1 MPRRSHFALLMAVAT
16 IFAILAPPGAEA
28 QRRRRRGVPINIES
42 TPAGAQVF
50 VDSAD
55 TPTIGTTPMRSV
67 RVQRGN
73 HTLIFRL
80 ANHEEGRLSIN
91 VRRRRETFR
100 VVLNAL
106 STIQVSATNEAAT
119 GAAVRVDGQPM
130 GNIPY
135 QGTVRPGRHLIQVGR
150 EGYVTFSQWATL
162 SGGQVLT
169 LPVTLTAETPETG
182 SILVAGDVSGAA
194 IYVDGA
200 PHGVTP
206 NVLESIPAGQHTVEV
221 RPDDASLTPFRQTVL
236 VIAGERVNLNPSLRP
251 ARAAGGSLRVI
262 VRPAGALVSLDGEAL
277 GEAPAG
283 REGIAPGEHIIE
295 ATAEGYLPGQQPV
308 TIEDGRQK
316 VVSITLQ
323 AVELAPGRIVV
334 NSSAAGA
341 VVIVDGEERGSPPVV
356 IENATAGTHAIAV
369 RATGRR
375 EYRTTCNVGPGNDC
389 DITATLEAVGT
400 PVRVEANAPNARFLV
415 DGEDVGPVPWEGT
428 LPIGSHRIEVQADG
442 YQGHVEQVA
451 LRVSDQT
458 RLFNIALVAD
468 GELTP
473 EQRED
478 QVADR
483 RRQRHDAVSRSAG
496 VLPDNMTVLD
506 ISVGWPYVAD
516 LRLGIGIL
524 DFLEAGFGVRTI
536 GVLTEFEGRVKLGWR
551 PIRQV
556 SLGVESRFGGGI
568 GPSRGAGRH
577 EGIIAGG
584 DVSCDPNP
592 TSGAALPGCE
602 SAPDHP
608 TNSFFLTLQ
617 AMLSLH
623 FNRAGAFSLWV
634 AGDFTSDRWDYTRND
649 RNSLQLNPSGQPSRS
664 RDNLAR
670 MRLGGSLEF
679 VMNRHWNVFV
689 MLDGILAGG
698 DRRIL
703 GDILGAGL
711 SDTQLYGR
719 LGFTYKFGLGD

>member
-1 MPRRSHFALLMAVAT
+1 MPRRKQFAPLMAA
-16 IFAILAPPGAEA
+16 AWLLASLVPAGALA
-28 QRRRRRGVPINIES
+28 QSRGIPINIES

-50 VDSAD
+50 VDSAQQ
-55 TPTIGTTPMRSV
+55 PTIGTTPMRNV
-67 RVQRGN
+67 RVERGH

-80 ANHEEGRLSIN
+80 ANHEEGHLEVD

-100 VVLNAL
+100 IVLNAL

-119 GAAVRVDGQPM
+119 GAAVRVDGQPV

-135 QGTVRPGRHLIQVGR
+135 QGTVQPGRHLIQVGR
-150 EGYVTFSQWATL
+150 EGYVTFSQWASL
-162 SGGQVLT
+162 DGGQVLT
-169 LPVTLTAETPETG
+169 LPVTLTPEAPQTG

-206 NVLESIPAGQHTVEV
+206 NVLESIPAGQHTIEV

-236 VIAGERVNLNPSLRP
+236 VIAGERVNLNPTLRP

-262 VRPAGALVSLDGEAL
+262 VRPVGAIVSLDGETL
-277 GEAPAG
+277 GDAPAG

-295 ATAEGYLPGQQPV
+295 ATAEGYEPGQQPV

-323 AVELAPGRIVV
+323 AVARAPGRIVV
-334 NSSAAGA
+334 NSSADGA
-341 VVIVDGEERGSPPVV
+341 VVMIDGEEHGSPPVV
-356 IENATAGTHAIAV
+356 IENAVAGTHAIAV
-369 RATGRR
+369 RAAGRR
-375 EYRTTCNVGPGNDC
+375 EFRTTCTVAPGHDC
-389 DITATLEAVGT
+389 DVTATLDAVGT
-400 PVRVEANAPNARFLV
+400 PVRVEANAPDARFFV
-415 DGEDVGPVPWEGT
+415 DDEEVGPVPWEGT
-428 LPIGSHRIEVQADG
+428 LPIGSHRVEVRAEG
-442 YQGHVEQVA
+442 YTAHVEQVA

-458 RLFNIALVAD
+458 RVFNIALVHE

-478 QVADR
+478 QVADQ
-483 RRQRHDAVSRSAG
+483 RRQRHDAVSRGAG

-506 ISVGWPYVAD
+506 MSVGWPYLAD

-524 DFLEAGFGVRTI
+524 DFLEAGFGIRSL

-556 SLGVESRFGGGI
+556 SLGVEARFGGGI
-568 GPSRGAGRH
+568 GPARASTSTEGRTSSGGFCSIPSTASGAGC
-577 EGIIAGG
+577 
-584 DVSCDPNP
+584 VP
-592 TSGAALPGCE
+592 
-602 SAPDHP
+602 APQHP
-608 TNSFFLTLQ
+608 TNSGFLTLQ

-623 FNRAGAFSLWV
+623 FNRAGAFSLWL
-634 AGDFTSDRWDYTRND
+634 ASDFTSDRWDFSSTNRNVLHGQELD
-649 RNSLQLNPSGQPSRS
+649 ATLEPSLS

-670 MRLGGSLEF
+670 LRLGGALEF
-679 VMNRHWNVFV
+679 VLNQHWNVFV
-689 MLDGILAGG
+689 MMDGILAGH

-703 GDILGAGL
+703 GDVLGAGF

-719 LGFTYKFGLGD
+719 AGFTYKFGLGD